1 MRIYFSEGQR
11 PMLLDSLV
19 GMNALHNQLREF
31 VLSNSTQ
38 LAVAADQSGAA
49 APYRELL
56 GGLEIRKTEAPLFL
70 SLTPN
75 RWLLLTGSQ
84 QHLTRYVSFFRFDED
99 EEGAHHHPEYVQE
112 AEHMTTGTMSLVIEV
127 DSHWIDEL
135 RAKS

>member
-1 MRIYFSEGQR
+1 
-11 PMLLDSLV
+11 MLLDSLA
-19 GMNALHNQLREF
+19 GMNALHNQLQEF
-31 VLSNSTQ
+31 VLSNSSQ
-38 LAVAADQSGAA
+38 LAVPADQSGAP

-99 EEGAHHHPEYVQE
+99 EEGAHHHPEHVRE
-112 AEHMTTGTMSLVIEV
+112 AEYMSSGTMSLIIEV
-127 DSHWIDEL
+127 DSNWIDEL
-135 RAKS
+135 RAES